1 MSAIVAII
9 RVSADSMLPMMALED
24 GTRPVADL
32 WVIAV
37 LNSIPSPQNAK
48 IEDRIEKTD
57 P

>member
-1 MSAIVAII
+1 
-9 RVSADSMLPMMALED
+9 MLPMMALED